1 MNLVTLQQLKSMNK
15 ITVSFRRTYEIN
27 MSVIESSIA
36 ESGMLLS
43 DKNIEAKAIELARQL
58 FDYDS
63 YMLTTLEDDFSAHII
78 KDNE

>member
-1 MNLVTLQQLKSMNK
+1 MSK
-15 ITVSFRRTYEIN
+15 ITVSFRRTYEIET
-27 MSVIESSIA
+27 SVIEKSISD
-36 ESGMLLS
+36 SGMLLS

-63 YMLTTLEDDFSAHII
+63 DMLTTSEDDFSAHII